1 MYHSTKSFSSTCLLT
16 LLKTKPLKLP
26 VYSFHSN
33 NSFTYLLYKDNLR
46 SICILKSVNES
57 DLTSAFTLFAKFKQS
72 IETNE

>member
-16 LLKTKPLKLP
+16 LFKTKPLKLP

-33 NSFTYLLYKDNLR
+33 NSFTSLLYKDNLC